1 MPLVDTGAMDASLA
15 NDYGDTRGPQAAD
28 SHTLEL
34 WYGDPRLDGSVQL
47 DTAVGGYAAPTVNP
61 GDWEAPTGGA
71 IRVTVV
77 FADATDAWSDPAT
90 HWALRGDDTFLWDA
104 DALTDALVVTGAGSV
119 TPVNVVIYH
128 ADLQADPDE

>member
-1 MPLVDTGAMDASLA
+1 MPLVDVGAMNASLA

-34 WYGDPRLDGSVQL
+34 WYGDPRLEGSVEL
-47 DTAVGGYAAPTVNP
+47 SAVGGYVAATVLP

-71 IRVTVV
+71 IRTVV
-77 FADATDAWSDPAT
+77 NFADSTDEWSDPAT
-90 HWALRGDDTFLWDA
+90 HWALRGDDGYLWDA
-104 DALTDALVVTGAGSV
+104 DALTDPLIVTGPGTI
-119 TPVNVVIYH
+119 TPVLVVIYH